1 MFQPAQGE
9 VEESQ
14 EPPSKKQKLTE
25 VPIGNSHCW
34 LHLPAQKQSPGKAE
48 NGTDGKAE
56 DGSEGAEVE
65 HGATLAYFM
74 GGLCPCEGFSL
85 S

>member
-25 VPIGNSHCW
+25 VHW
-34 LHLPAQKQSPGKAE
+34 KL
-48 NGTDGKAE
+48 
-56 DGSEGAEVE
+56 
-65 HGATLAYFM
+65 TLLAA
-74 GGLCPCEGFSL
+74 LAS
-85 S
+85 SKTITW